1 MAQFSQ
7 THRLFQITT
16 PFGGDTLL
24 FGRMQATER
33 LSQPFEFVVTAF
45 SERGDLDADTI
56 LGKPVTVKIA
66 TEEKPPRY
74 FQGLAAD
81 FTFVNFAEQL
91 YEYQVTLRPWLWFL
105 TQTADCRTFLNMTVP
120 DIVQE
125 VCKQAGFTD
134 LRLSLSAS
142 YDPWEYCI
150 QFRETDFNFVSRL
163 LEQAGIFYFFE
174 HSASKHELVLCDD
187 AAQLTTVPSYETIP
201 FFPDSGMN
209 RLTAEIDH
217 LSSWTCQKSLRPG
230 TYATRQFEFKTPSP
244 ILAGT
249 ATISRGYDLS
259 RFETFDFPALAATS
273 SSAAVQKVAQVRV
286 QELQTGQTFARGAGN
301 AAGLTTGT
309 LFALEQHPSAA
320 QNVRW
325 LVGATI
331 IEMSNSGYLATAQ
344 SAASEFKISVEALL
358 ASEPYRPPRITPK
371 PLVHGLQSAVVV
383 GPKGSE
389 ISTDEYGRIKVQFHW
404 DRQGKL
410 DENSSCWIRVAQT
423 WAGKG
428 WGALRL
434 PRIGQ
439 EVMVAFMDGDPDRPV
454 VIGSVY
460 NGTNKPPY
468 SLPGNATQSGV
479 KSRSSMHGTSGNEI
493 RFEDSKGSEQLVF
506 QAEKDHQVVVKND
519 ATSSIGNDMTVSVKG
534 SQTNSIGNDMSVSV
548 KGSQM
553 SDTGTSLVVKA
564 GTSITFSAGLA
575 SLTLSA
581 SGIVEL
587 SGMMITIN
595 GETAVNIA
603 AAAGLIKGPI
613 VIPP

>member
-1 MAQFSQ
+1 MAEFSQ
-7 THRLFQITT
+7 THRLFQVTT
-16 PFGGDTLL
+16 PFGEDTML
-24 FGRMQATER
+24 FGRMQATEG

-56 LGKPVTVKIA
+56 LGKPVTVTIA
-66 TEEKPPRY
+66 TQETPPRY

-81 FTFVNFAEQL
+81 FTLVDYVEQL
-91 YEYQVTLRPWLWFL
+91 YEYRVTLRPWLWFL
-105 TQTADCRTFLNMTVP
+105 TQTADCRTFLNKTVP

-125 VCKQAGFTD
+125 VCRQAGFTD
-134 LRLSLSAS
+134 VRLSLSGS
-142 YDPWEYCI
+142 YDPLEYCV

-174 HSASKHELVLCDD
+174 HSAGKHELVLCDD
-187 AAQLTTVPSYETIP
+187 AAQLTTVPSYETVP
-201 FFPDSGMN
+201 FLPDSGLN

-217 LSSWTCQKSLRPG
+217 LSSWSCRKSLRPG

-244 ILAGT
+244 VLAGT

-259 RFETFDFPALAATS
+259 RFETFDFPALAATPS
-273 SSAAVQKVAQVRV
+273 AAAVQKVAQLRV
-286 QELQTGQTFARGAGN
+286 QELQTGQTSARGAGN

-309 LFALEQHPSAA
+309 VFTLEQHPSTDL
-320 QNVRW
+320 NVRW
-325 LVGATI
+325 LVSSTT
-331 IEMSNSGYLATAQ
+331 IEMSNSGYFASAQ
-344 SAASEFKISVEALL
+344 SSASEFRISIEALL
-358 ASEPYRPPRITPK
+358 ASEPYRPPRVTPK
-371 PLVHGLQSAVVV
+371 PVVHGLQSALVV

-389 ISTDEYGRIKVQFHW
+389 ICTDEFGRIKVQFHW

-428 WGALRL
+428 WGALQL

-454 VIGSVY
+454 IVGSVY

-468 SLPGNATQSGV
+468 GLPGNATQSGV

-493 RFEDSKGSEQLVF
+493 RFEDSKGAEQLVF
-506 QAEKDHQVVVKND
+506 QAEKDHQVVVKHD
-519 ATSSIGNDMTVSVKG
+519 ATSSVGNDMTVSVKG
-534 SQTNSIGNDMSVSV
+534 SH
-548 KGSQM
+548 M

>member
-7 THRLFQITT
+7 THRLFQVTT
-16 PFGGDTLL
+16 PFGADTLL

-33 LSQPFEFVVTAF
+33 LSQPFEFIVTAF

-66 TEEKPPRY
+66 TQEAPPRY

-81 FTFVNFAEQL
+81 FTLVDYSEQL
-91 YEYQVTLRPWLWFL
+91 YEYRVALRPWLWFL
-105 TQTADCRTFLNMTVP
+105 TQTADCRTFLNKSVP

-134 LRLSLSAS
+134 LRLSLSGS
-142 YDPWEYCI
+142 YDPWEYCV

-163 LEQAGIFYFFE
+163 LEQEGIFYFFE

-187 AAQLTTVPSYETIP
+187 AAQLTTAPSCETVP
-201 FFPDSGMN
+201 FLPDSGMN

-217 LSSWTCQKSLRPG
+217 LSSWSRRKSLRPG
-230 TYATRQFEFKTPSP
+230 TYAARQFEFKTPAP
-244 ILAGT
+244 VLAGT

-259 RFETFDFPALAATS
+259 RFETFDFPALAATP
-273 SSAAVQKVAQVRV
+273 SSAAVQKVAQLRV
-286 QELQTGQTFARGAGN
+286 QELQTGQTSARGAGN

-309 LFALEQHPSAA
+309 VFTLEQHPSADL
-320 QNVRW
+320 NVRW
-325 LVGATI
+325 LVSSTT

-344 SAASEFKISVEALL
+344 SSASEFKIAIEALL
-358 ASEPYRPPRITPK
+358 ASEPYRPARITPK
-371 PLVHGLQSAVVV
+371 PLVHGLQSAIVV

-389 ISTDEYGRIKVQFHW
+389 ICTDEFGRIKVQFHW

-454 VIGSVY
+454 VVGSVY

-479 KSRSSMHGTSGNEI
+479 KSRSSTHGTSGNEI

-506 QAEKDHQVVVKND
+506 QAEKDHQVVVKHDASSSVGND
-519 ATSSIGNDMTVSVKG
+519 MSSSIGNDMTVSVKG
-534 SQTNSIGNDMSVSV
+534 SQI
-548 KGSQM
+548 

-564 GTSITFSAGLA
+564 GTSITFSTGLA

-581 SGIVEL
+581 AGIVEI
-587 SGMMITIN
+587 SGMMVTIN
-595 GETAVNIA
+595 GEAAVNIA